1 MSTKKWCKMLC
12 HSLIS
17 IEIFFTMPIFV
28 TGLIFL
34 YFNEDIIWIKFYTSY
49 FAECYVWYLKSLSI
63 KINDLNFSKTQMT
76 ILRQYFAYL
85 EANKITRTKCYLMCV
100 NDYLYRLKCFV
111 CIIIRREVLCY
122 CCCYSNIY
130 LPFVTKFV
138 CFRDF
143 QNNLI

>member
-1 MSTKKWCKMLC
+1 MA
-12 HSLIS
+12 IR
-17 IEIFFTMPIFV
+17 
-28 TGLIFL
+28 
-34 YFNEDIIWIKFYTSY
+34 
-49 FAECYVWYLKSLSI
+49 
-63 KINDLNFSKTQMT
+63 INDLNFSKKQMT

-143 QNNLI
+143 QITWYRLCSDVIVVKKRRVFIGDRQYNTLKFMKDFVFKYVEIIFILLQFNLSNDFIW

>member
-1 MSTKKWCKMLC
+1 MS
-12 HSLIS
+12 
-17 IEIFFTMPIFV
+17 FFDINWNLFSCQ
-28 TGLIFL
+28 FL
-34 YFNEDIIWIKFYTSY
+34 WQVWYFCILMRTSY
-49 FAECYVWYLKSLSI
+49 ELNFIRQYFAVCYVWYLKSLSI